1 MDVEEER
8 LKQRI
13 DAREAALKEKVA
25 MLKGRVEQLKHMGDV
40 KSQAK
45 QRPVL
50 MFTGSVLAGVLT
62 KKLLRKKN
70 RHSRYDDNSRPSR
83 RAAAEE
89 GNLWASATA
98 ILSAILIR
106 AGTAIVTDIIKKP
119 SPRSGRR

>member
-1 MDVEEER
+1 MDQEEQR

-13 DAREAALKEKVA
+13 DVREAALKEKVA
-25 MLKGRVEQLKHMGDV
+25 MLKGRVEHLKQMGDV

-70 RHSRYDDNSRPSR
+70 RHSRYDYDSRPSR
-83 RAAAEE
+83 RSAAEA
-89 GNLWASATA
+89 GNLRASATA
-98 ILSAILIR
+98 ILSAILVR
-106 AGTAIVTDIIKKP
+106 AGTAIITEMIKKP